1 MKRIRSHPLLAG
13 WLAAILLWLLVW
25 LGGGVQTLF
34 YLCRGQAG
42 TQQLAPDD
50 WALSSLVET
59 ENPVTGEDGWL
70 VSTDTD
76 PRVEWTGER
85 YVSTVTIT
93 LSSLRTTGA
102 VVMYYKTPGQTDY
115 SVQQM
120 VYAQKTGEAT
130 YEFSLGGQYV
140 TALRIDPASSGAVF
154 LKPGTA
160 VIDPPGS
167 WLRRLVPNGLQW
179 MALLAA
185 GPVLAALW
193 RLVDNKGYKTKE

>member
-13 WLAAILLWLLVW
+13 WLAAILIWLLVW
-25 LGGGVQTLF
+25 CAGGAQTLF

-42 TQQLAPDD
+42 TQEIAPGD
-50 WALSSLVET
+50 WALSSLLEA
-59 ENPVTGEDGWL
+59 ENPVTGEGGWL

-76 PRVEWTGER
+76 PRMEWTGER
-85 YVSTVTIT
+85 FVSTVTLT
-93 LSSLRTTGA
+93 LSSLRPTGA
-102 VVMYYKTPGQTDY
+102 VVLYYKTPGQADY

-120 VYAQKTGEAT
+120 VYAQKTGEDT
-130 YEFSLGGQYV
+130 YEFSLGGKYV

-160 VIDPPGS
+160 VLDRPGG
-167 WLRRLVPNGLQW
+167 WLRCLVPHGLQW
-179 MALLAA
+179 MVLLAA

-193 RLVDNKGYKTKE
+193 RLADNKGYKTKE